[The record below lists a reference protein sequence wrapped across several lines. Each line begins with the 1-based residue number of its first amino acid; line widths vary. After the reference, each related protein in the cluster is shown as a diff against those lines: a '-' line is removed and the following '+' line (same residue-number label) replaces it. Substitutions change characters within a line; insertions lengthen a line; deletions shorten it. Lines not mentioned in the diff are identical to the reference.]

1 MSLEIPETRPRV
13 WSRELYLDIDEL
25 RRFRHAFRHI
35 YDSTIEPDELMV
47 AQSRVPRVSDRGCSL
62 CSQRFSRKT
71 EGLADQLEE

>member
-35 YDSTIEPDELMV
+35 YDSTIEPDKLMV
-47 AQSRVPRVSDRGCSL
+47 AQSRVPRVI
-62 CSQRFSRKT
+62 
-71 EGLADQLEE
+71 EGVRSAHSAFHTKLRALAEQLEE